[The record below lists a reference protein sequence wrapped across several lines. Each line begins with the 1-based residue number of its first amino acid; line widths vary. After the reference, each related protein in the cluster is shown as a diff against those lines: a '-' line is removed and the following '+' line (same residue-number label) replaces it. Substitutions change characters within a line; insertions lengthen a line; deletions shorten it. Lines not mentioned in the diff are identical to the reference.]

1 MTTEPMSV
9 SLDDKPFPVFTNP
22 TFPELSRIGH
32 KIRFIANNGNK
43 VIYVW
48 NFNDGFHTQLA
59 LALKLTEN
67 FSPSDLLR
75 GHAEKKDNGTYEM
88 VGSNLLDS
96 FLEKMTKR
104 DRVLLDDLMNQDWS
118 WVDDYI
124 KITGWMSSFR
134 ESLALQ
140 RLE

>member
-1 MTTEPMSV
+1 MTTEPIWVSV
-9 SLDDKPFPVFTNP
+9 ADKSFPVFTNP
-22 TFPELSRIGH
+22 TFPELSKIGP
-32 KIRFIANNGNK
+32 KVRFIANNGNK
-43 VIYVW
+43 VVYVW
-48 NFNDGFHTQLA
+48 NFCDGFHTQVA

-67 FSPSDLLR
+67 FSLSDLLR

-124 KITGWMSSFR
+124 KITGWMSSYR